1 MNKFIKEQLSKL
13 KNSEYV
19 IDGDTITFK
28 PLDKNK
34 FQEGNEYKV
43 ELSDLL
49 LNKEDTPLLMKNWNE
64 GSIPP
69 SKTLLIKVSK
79 QWGTMIAVD
88 SLVVEN
94 NKITTKEWSGWLPIN
109 MLKIIKEEK

>member
-28 PLDKNK
+28 PLDKTK
-34 FQEGNEYKV
+34 FKEGNEYKV

-49 LNKEDTPLLMKNWNE
+49 LNSNDTPTLMKNWNDN
-64 GSIPP
+64 SIPP
-69 SKTLLIKVSK
+69 SKMLLIKVTK
-79 QWGTMIAVD
+79 VWGIMIAVD
-88 SLVVEN
+88 SLVIKD
-94 NKITTKEWSGWLPIN
+94 NKVTKENWSGWLPIN
-109 MLKIIKEEK
+109 MLKIIKEEE